1 MKTAVTKWIKSLLF
15 FTSSAILIISLLSFS
30 KNDFPLLTSSP
41 SHPPSN
47 LAGIFG
53 AYLAGIF
60 FFILG
65 YSAYL
70 ASVIL
75 ILFGL
80 KKLNLRKDKGI
91 IENPWIELTAV
102 VLTIVSFSLLLSI
115 NGTVSQRFERGGLLG
130 FTISS
135 FSIKYLGVTGSFII
149 GTVLFFIGILPLE
162 SELIFDMFSRVKN
175 FLSAYINNLK
185 DKRKIYRAIKEIK
198 PEKKKVRFHI
208 KQNIP
213 AKASFRKPENTKKPQ
228 PEERIRTQEED
239 KSSPPTQEGKYTL
252 PDFSLIKE
260 PPPLDDKKAKET
272 IELTAKNLEET
283 LADFGIEAR
292 VVNVEQGPVVTRYE
306 LEPAPGIKITRI
318 ASLSDDIALSL
329 KSSQVRIVAPLPGK
343 GTVGIEVPNAIKHIV
358 YLREVIETKEFLNSK
373 SKLTLAI
380 GKDVGGN
387 PLIANLKDMPHLLI
401 AGTTGSG
408 KTVCVNSMISAL
420 LFKAKPWEVKFLL
433 IDPKMVE
440 LVHFTDIPHLLAPVV
455 SETKKAKGILAW
467 ATEEMD
473 KRYSLLAEEG
483 TRNIDLY
490 NSRKNRNE
498 RMPFIVI
505 VIDELADLMIT
516 ARDEVE
522 TSILRLA
529 QLSRAVGIHLIM
541 ATQRP
546 SVDVITGVIKA
557 NFPARISFKVAS
569 KVDSRTVMDFM
580 GAEKLLGKGDLLFIK
595 PGLSKPIRAQSCFL
609 TEEDIET
616 IVNSVKK
623 YGRPEYNKQ
632 ILELQKRPNITL
644 EQDELIDDA
653 IKVILETNQAS
664 ASLLQRRMRVG
675 YTRAA
680 RLLDLMEQRGVIGP
694 FQGSKAREILVDR
707 EEYLSQNNKDV

>member
-1 MKTAVTKWIKSLLF
+1 MT
-15 FTSSAILIISLLSFS
+15 
-30 KNDFPLLTSSP
+30 
-41 SHPPSN
+41 
-47 LAGIFG
+47 
-53 AYLAGIF
+53 
-60 FFILG
+60 
-65 YSAYL
+65 
-70 ASVIL
+70 SVIL

-80 KKLNLRKDKGI
+80 KKLDLRKNQGI

-115 NGTVSQRFERGGLLG
+115 TGTKSQRFERGGLLG

-149 GTVLFFIGILPLE
+149 GAVLFLIGILPLE
-162 SELIFDMFSRVKN
+162 SELIFDIFSRVKSS
-175 FLSAYINNLK
+175 LSEYINNLK
-185 DKRKIYRAIKEIK
+185 DKRKIYRAIKEVK

-213 AKASFRKPENTKKPQ
+213 AKAAFRKPENTKKPQ
-228 PEERIRTQEED
+228 PEERIKPQAED
-239 KSSPPTQEGKYTL
+239 KSRPLAQEGEYTL

-260 PPPLDDKKAKET
+260 HSPIDDKKMKEI
-272 IELTAKNLEET
+272 IESTAKDLEET

-329 KSSQVRIVAPLPGK
+329 KSSQVRIVAPLPEK
-343 GTVGIEVPNAIKHIV
+343 GTVGIEVPNTIKHIV

-440 LVHFTDIPHLLAPVV
+440 LAHFIDIPHLLAPVV

-490 NSRKNRNE
+490 NSKKSKNE
-498 RMPFIVI
+498 KMPFIVI

-516 ARDEVE
+516 ARNEVE

-580 GAEKLLGKGDLLFIK
+580 GAEKLIGKGDLLFIK

-609 TEEDIET
+609 TEKDIET

-632 ILELQKRPNITL
+632 ILELQKRPDITL

-680 RLLDLMEQRGVIGP
+680 RLLDLMEQRGVVGP
-694 FQGSKAREILVDR
+694 FQGSKAREILADR
-707 EEYLSQNNKDV
+707 EEYFSQDKKENHL